1 MSVSLRTGLGSL
13 LGCLLLAACSGSGPA
28 SDASTDGQNV
38 SNPMLHATM
47 TETLA
52 LRLEQLGLLTDE
64 ELSDNER
71 QEEHLR
77 RLNAIAIAADRL
89 RVSAIDLQDITPSLD
104 LNRADRE
111 RFLDLAGQMESYATT
126 MEQAAQDNRS
136 ESLPAMMANI
146 NGTCATC
153 HALYRE

>member
-1 MSVSLRTGLGSL
+1 MTVSLRTCLASL
-13 LGCLLLAACSGSGPA
+13 LGCLVLAGCSAPGPA

-38 SNPMLHATM
+38 SDPMLHAAM

-52 LRLEQLGLLTDE
+52 LRVEQLDLLTDE
-64 ELSDNER
+64 ELSENER
-71 QEEHLR
+71 QQEHLR
-77 RLNAIAIAADRL
+77 RINAIAIAADRL
-89 RVSAIDLQDITPSLD
+89 RVSAIDLQEITPSLD
-104 LNRADRE
+104 LNQADEE
-111 RFLDLAGQMESYATT
+111 RFLDLARQMESYATT

-136 ESLPAMMANI
+136 ESLSAMMANL